1 MGSFWGPAVLSLDLS
16 SLERTRGRVQ
26 SPSGLSCYKWYIL
39 GKSHALW
46 VYFLTWKLRIL
57 YDTCPPSQ
65 PPTMLQSL
73 LESRALEPTS
83 QPTPAFQNQAT
94 PFFEL
99 CSLLPI
105 NHEPP
110 DLSELSYRGGG
121 CHQPPRR
128 LSSAHLLHLTLS
140 GLLFP
145 TGPCGSSSL
154 RRISSSRSA
163 TATIIYRI
171 FTFSEAKILSSW
183 CKTVG
188 AFALFP
194 HVQKAPKVRG

>member
-1 MGSFWGPAVLSLDLS
+1 MLSKLHIGSGPNPPSTSRFTSVWLKQ
-16 SLERTRGRVQ
+16 TRG
-26 SPSGLSCYKWYIL
+26 
-39 GKSHALW
+39 
-46 VYFLTWKLRIL
+46 
-57 YDTCPPSQ
+57 CPLSQ
-65 PPTMLQSL
+65 PPTILQSL
-73 LESRALEPTS
+73 LESRAPEPPS

-110 DLSELSYRGGG
+110 NSSELSHQGGG

-128 LSSAHLLHLTLS
+128 LASARLLHLPVS

-163 TATIIYRI
+163 TTTIIYRI
-171 FTFSEAKILSSW
+171 FTFSEAKILSS
-183 CKTVG
+183 
-188 AFALFP
+188 
-194 HVQKAPKVRG
+194 